1 VRLPQEE
8 IDKLP
13 NDLRNGD
20 RPASERELASRSSG
34 EGGKVTRLPTNKARQ
49 GLLGLPVLLVLVAA
63 LVLVA
68 LAWWGAELYGD
79 AIAPENPSGSAAE
92 PSANQ

>member
-1 VRLPQEE
+1 MPDEMNE
-8 IDKLP
+8 SP
-13 NDLRNGD
+13 NGPRN
-20 RPASERELASRSSG
+20 RENPASERELASRSSG

-92 PSANQ
+92 PSTNQ